1 MFRQHNVGGGA
12 LQQEG
17 PGSGSSYV
25 DSGCK
30 IAVCV
35 CVCVSYGGLL
45 HLGWT
50 STPDV
55 IMYDGAYI
63 V

>member
-30 IAVCV
+30 FAVCV
-35 CVCVSYGGLL
+35 CVCVGVFPMVDCYSWDGLQL
-45 HLGWT
+45 QM
-50 STPDV
+50 S
-55 IMYDGAYI
+55 
-63 V
+63 